1 MDKNLSRSVEMIQ
14 MSLTKKTLIL
24 FNLIPPT
31 HLN

>member
-14 MSLTKKTLIL
+14 MSLTKKNLIL
-24 FNLIPPT
+24 FNLTPPT